1 MTNSES
7 CAGIF
12 IAIRSCP
19 WREIRTSSRIAAFLT
34 ELGYEV
40 KVGDEVSLPDK
51 RCGVPDEETME
62 REYLRAVEQG
72 GGYALCPRMKNGAT
86 GVIATLDCGDGPKAS
101 EDFAWICKTVRDAG
115 GQSCYFNVVSTCHAN
130 VHQPTFDF
138 EETALINSVK
148 TFVLTVMDLLK

>member
-1 MTNSES
+1 M
-7 CAGIF
+7 
-12 IAIRSCP
+12 
-19 WREIRTSSRIAAFLT
+19 
-34 ELGYEV
+34 

-72 GGYALCPRMKNGAT
+72 ADMRFAPRMKNGAT
-86 GVIATLDCGDGPKAS
+86 GVIATLDCGDGPTAS
-101 EDFAWICKTVRDAG
+101 EDFAWICKTVRGAE
-115 GQSCYFNVVSTCHAN
+115 GQSCYFNVVSTCPAN